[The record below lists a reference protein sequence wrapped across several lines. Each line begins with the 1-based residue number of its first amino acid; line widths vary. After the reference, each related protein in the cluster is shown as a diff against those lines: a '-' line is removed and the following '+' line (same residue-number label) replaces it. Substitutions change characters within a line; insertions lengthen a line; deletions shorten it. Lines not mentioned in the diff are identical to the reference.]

1 MLLRAI
7 PLAVLLAPFVAA
19 QSAAP
24 GGEPLP
30 VREVAVFKDG
40 HAFLVREDTRRASAT
55 GSVVLDGL
63 PEPLLGT
70 FWPYA
75 GGGAKLLAATAARER
90 VEEERS
96 ALDLPELLRANTGAT
111 VTLVDMDD
119 VLHTGRLL
127 GLTERSAEELERAEP
142 EGELP
147 RLAQLGNLLRLETD
161 QGIRVLPVKR
171 IRELRVKGELRP
183 RYRAESLREQL
194 TLRTDRPGADVNVGV
209 AYLQHGLRWIPSYR
223 VELGS
228 AGKAALRL
236 EATLVNDLVDLAGAT
251 VHLVVG
257 APRFD
262 FAGEIDPIAL
272 NVTVASLASQ
282 APRQD
287 LFSNRLSNALM
298 TQTAQFAPE
307 SSAAAGA
314 QAPTLAGEGANE
326 DLYLYTV
333 RDVTL
338 ARGARLVLPLA
349 EFELPYRD
357 VYVLALELE
366 PPPEVRYQFAGQQ
379 ELELARLLGAPKAI
393 HTLRLENTHTAPLT
407 TAPVLVLRDGQPL
420 AQGRMSYTPSGA
432 RCDLAINAAVGV
444 RVEVGDR
451 ETSRGEER
459 ILGND
464 YVRIGASGTIT
475 LTNTKKEA
483 LELEVRRDVLGLLD
497 EVGQGGTKL
506 QRSWQEFASGPGLP
520 AWWGWYSWE
529 SWWYRL
535 NGLGRASWK
544 LTLKPGESARLEA
557 SWHYFWR

>member
-1 MLLRAI
+1 
-7 PLAVLLAPFVAA
+7 P
-19 QSAAP
+19 S
-24 GGEPLP
+24 
-30 VREVAVFKDG
+30 
-40 HAFLVREDTRRASAT
+40 T
-55 GSVVLDGL
+55 GSGSPSSTTL
-63 PEPLLGT
+63 P
-70 FWPYA
+70 FA
-75 GGGAKLLAATAARER
+75 SARER
-90 VEEERS
+90 VLEERS
-96 ALDLPELLRANTGAT
+96 ALDLAELLRANTGAT
-111 VTLVDMDD
+111 VTLVDMDNGE
-119 VLHTGRLL
+119 HTGRLL
-127 GLTERSAEELERAEP
+127 GLTERSAEELEQAEP
-142 EGELP
+142 EDALP
-147 RLAQLGNLLRLETD
+147 RLAQFGTILRLETD
-161 QGIRVLPVKR
+161 QGIRALPLKR

-183 RYRAESLREQL
+183 RYRAESLREHL

-209 AYLQHGLRWIPSYR
+209 AYLEHGLRWIPSYR
-223 VELGS
+223 VELGG

-236 EATLVNDLVDLAGAT
+236 EATLVNDQVDLAGAT

-262 FAGEIDPIAL
+262 FAGEVDPIAL
-272 NVTVASLASQ
+272 SSTVAALASQ

-298 TQTAQFAPE
+298 TQSAQYAPE
-307 SSAAAGA
+307 SASAPGGAAPG
-314 QAPTLAGEGANE
+314 LAGEGANE

-366 PPPEVRYQFAGQQ
+366 PPPEVRTQFAGQQ

-407 TAPVLVLRDGQPL
+407 TAPALVLRDGKPL

-444 RVEVGDR
+444 RVEVADR
-451 ETSRGEER
+451 ETGRGEER
-459 ILGND
+459 LLGND
-464 YVRIGASGTIT
+464 YVRITASGTIT

-483 LELEVRRDVLGLLD
+483 LELEVRREVLGRVD
-497 EVGQGGTKL
+497 EIGQGGTKL

-520 AWWGWYSWE
+520 TWWSWYSWE

-544 LTLKPGESARLEA
+544 LTLKPGESAKLEA